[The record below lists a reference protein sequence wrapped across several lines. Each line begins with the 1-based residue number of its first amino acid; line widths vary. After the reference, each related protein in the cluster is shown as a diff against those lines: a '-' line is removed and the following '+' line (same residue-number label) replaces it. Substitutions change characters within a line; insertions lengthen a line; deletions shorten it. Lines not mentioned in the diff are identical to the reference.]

1 MDASLLFF
9 VKLNQCWCWQE
20 LNHRPRKQ
28 TEYGLSEIEDIIWE
42 VDEDANGW
50 LDWENFVQLYIRC
63 TNDRT
68 VTALFC
74 LWRTLPSSNVHVR
87 KRGEVI
93 AQFLL

>member
-1 MDASLLFF
+1 M
-9 VKLNQCWCWQE
+9 
-20 LNHRPRKQ
+20 
-28 TEYGLSEIEDIIWE
+28 
-42 VDEDANGW
+42 DEDANGW

-87 KRGEVI
+87 KRGKAI
-93 AQFLL
+93 AQFSM